1 MKAYVL
7 NAGEESQEQKV
18 VDKQILDSI
27 LSSQRNLDNSLKSAF
42 TKLSDDKTTNLQNKL
57 FGFDPKSI
65 PNDPEQRARLEAFT
79 ELTND
84 DALNTLN
91 QALQFT
97 KTTSPNLNVGTI
109 QEVNAKYEEE
119 IKKYQ
124 DNPTVQKD
132 LIVSKI
138 NYLNTEALKLGTVE
152 AQTISLL
159 LDEAATTDASNT
171 SKLRDLESVASTALN
186 VADKYINAQGANKND
201 LLEEYNDIKRLQA
214 ELIVESINYQGGV
227 DGWLTLSAQD
237 QAKLL
242 RNSEYNPEDSARV
255 LLNSRKYTPQALLP
269 DGAGTVKITRV
280 DNANYAA
287 VNKDS
292 KTYIAPLDGSY
303 ISDGETFYFNTEN
316 PSASKFTIQGFSE
329 ADDENNNPRDGI
341 QQTYVINYT
350 AGDLSRSN
358 GSYSFTADGLT
369 PSLLGYDP
377 NELDTALKYVSEAD
391 LMAYGAT
398 AVSGEIGSQIF
409 TWPDPLSDSIKTD
422 NNLALTDLDGN
433 IITKA
438 GWYDFTRRSI
448 DGDGGRFIY
457 GTYTNENGW
466 TISTDNDPST
476 EEGQLQ
482 RIIGLELRF
491 TDNMFGDK
499 DPTPFVITDPF
510 GTGQATGSEA
520 EIDFARNAE
529 GKSLINTQELNELR
543 NRPQSVIATVLTQ
556 TQAQILEENQR
567 VVDADFEIS
576 NRRGD
581 YIEPSSINF
590 IQDRSFGIDD
600 PGYGAGD
607 FAAMSLNDGVDS
619 VAGDSFAEGQGISNS
634 TSSDVDE
641 QITTFLEGEGESD
654 GDAEEARGQNAEG
667 QGQGEGGEAA
677 LGEDQSPKT
686 QRKRGLL
693 LQPIVQQSV
702 DEDQSQSSSR
712 VLKNLSEGS
721 VLGNNLL
728 DALTLGGGILYAL
741 YAPQLVQTSRKS
753 FRSFFSSL
761 QQRFNGGSVVIP
773 EKNVASVFVM
783 KRPDGTERLVAARI
797 TPSAIDIIAQQDLPT
812 GVSVLQS
819 GNQTQIDYGMKQL
832 LSRIGGSLFDL
843 LLIGP
848 RLSNQA
854 TLTQSLSSDVQVLD
868 TSGIESRLRTCS
880 EAEVTELRQWL
891 DKPSSTPLEQN
902 PLNDLLTDRQISME
916 SMLKKEQAS
925 MAGLLELSI
934 ALSWKDS
941 K

>member
-1 MKAYVL
+1 MDEVA
-7 NAGEESQEQKV
+7 S
-18 VDKQILDSI
+18 
-27 LSSQRNLDNSLKSAF
+27 
-42 TKLSDDKTTNLQNKL
+42 T
-57 FGFDPKSI
+57 DP
-65 PNDPEQRARLEAFT
+65 
-79 ELTND
+79 
-84 DALNTLN
+84 
-91 QALQFT
+91 
-97 KTTSPNLNVGTI
+97 
-109 QEVNAKYEEE
+109 
-119 IKKYQ
+119 
-124 DNPTVQKD
+124 
-132 LIVSKI
+132 
-138 NYLNTEALKLGTVE
+138 
-152 AQTISLL
+152 
-159 LDEAATTDASNT
+159 SNT
-171 SKLRDLESVASTALN
+171 SKLSELENVASTAFA

-201 LLEEYNDIKRLQA
+201 LLQEYNDIKRLQA

-242 RNSEYNPEDSARV
+242 SNSEYNPEDSARV

-303 ISDGETFYFNTEN
+303 ISDGETFTQYRK
-316 PSASKFTIQGFSE
+316 PSASKFTIQGFTE

-350 AGDLSRSN
+350 QEIFRSN
-358 GSYSFTADGLT
+358 GTYSFASDGLT

-377 NELDTALKYVSEAD
+377 NEPDTALKYVSEAD

-398 AVSGEIGSQIF
+398 AVSGEIGSQLF
-409 TWPDPLSDSIKTD
+409 TWPDSSSDSIKTD

-438 GWYDFTRRSI
+438 GWYDFTRRSE

-466 TISTDNDPST
+466 TISTTNDPST
-476 EEGQLQ
+476 EEGEVQ

-499 DPTPFVITDPF
+499 DPTPYVITDPF

-520 EIDFARNAE
+520 EIDFARKAD
-529 GKSLINTQELNELR
+529 GKSLIDTQELNQLR
-543 NRPQSVIATVLTQ
+543 NRPQSTIATVLTQ
-556 TQAQILEENQR
+556 TQTQILEENQR

-576 NRRGD
+576 DRRGD
-581 YIEPSSINF
+581 YVEPSSINF

-677 LGEDQSPKT
+677 LGET
-686 QRKRGLL
+686 
-693 LQPIVQQSV
+693 
-702 DEDQSQSSSR
+702 
-712 VLKNLSEGS
+712 NLENTAQTW
-721 VLGNNLL
+721 L
-728 DALTLGGGILYAL
+728 AL
-741 YAPQLVQTSRKS
+741 
-753 FRSFFSSL
+753 
-761 QQRFNGGSVVIP
+761 
-773 EKNVASVFVM
+773 
-783 KRPDGTERLVAARI
+783 AADC
-797 TPSAIDIIAQQDLPT
+797 PA
-812 GVSVLQS
+812 V
-819 GNQTQIDYGMKQL
+819 
-832 LSRIGGSLFDL
+832 
-843 LLIGP
+843 
-848 RLSNQA
+848 
-854 TLTQSLSSDVQVLD
+854 
-868 TSGIESRLRTCS
+868 C
-880 EAEVTELRQWL
+880 
-891 DKPSSTPLEQN
+891 
-902 PLNDLLTDRQISME
+902 
-916 SMLKKEQAS
+916 
-925 MAGLLELSI
+925 
-934 ALSWKDS
+934 
-941 K
+941 